1 VPHQTLAQSSITE
14 PTNKTRQKLNTEPT
28 KKSVAKAKEL
38 RSALKSGRAEAKPGA
53 KLLDLGPPLRGLDI
67 IQPNPR
73 TVRRLEIQDTNEAIK
88 KSLRQ
93 SKGRRAEAK
102 AKGRAYKARSSSRS
116 GGR

>member
-1 VPHQTLAQSSITE
+1 MPHQTLAQSSITE
-14 PTNKTRQKLNTEPT
+14 PTNK
-28 KKSVAKAKEL
+28 SVTKAKEL
-38 RSALKSGRAEAKPGA
+38 RAALKSGRAEAKPGA
-53 KLLDLGPPLRGLDI
+53 KLLDLGPPLRGGDI
-67 IQPNPR
+67 ILPSARVQ
-73 TVRRLEIQDTNEAIK
+73 RRLEVSATNQAIK

>member
-1 VPHQTLAQSSITE
+1 MPHQTLAGSSITE
-14 PTNKTRQKLNTEPT
+14 PTNK
-28 KKSVAKAKEL
+28 SVTKAKEL

-67 IQPNPR
+67 ILPNPR
-73 TVRRLEIQDTNEAIK
+73 VQRRLEVSATNQAIK
-88 KSLRQ
+88 KSLRE

-102 AKGRAYKARSSSRS
+102 AKGRAYKARNSSRS